1 MKKLCMTAMTMLVIT
16 GCSDKTTTQESKQE
30 ENTVSQHSQH
40 EEDTTKQ
47 NVEKKEANTQSNIDF
62 LKQYEGYWK
71 SEDGSTFVEIKNE
84 PDNPLYIIH
93 NQDGTKKEFSLQ
105 VDTKNEQEK
114 ELKGTIT
121 AIGETTE
128 TTYQSIDIKL
138 SDQKKLIINTN
149 QPVTFAPST
158 EADYNESV
166 QHNKEQANSE
176 ESTKNESLDK
186 TLQLLNG
193 TWKSTDNAETI
204 TISVDN
210 ANSGTFQWE
219 GQEPVNFV
227 INENTNGEVDIVYES
242 VASQS
247 HRMIEW
253 TWIPTEKQ
261 LTAKSLINTLVYKRI
276 Q

>member
-1 MKKLCMTAMTMLVIT
+1 MKKLYMTAMTMLVIT

-227 INENTNGEVDIVYES
+227 INENTKDRKS
-242 VASQS
+242 V
-247 HRMIEW
+247 
-253 TWIPTEKQ
+253 
-261 LTAKSLINTLVYKRI
+261 V
-276 Q
+276 